1 MLLGAYTGGALVS
14 LLGCLLPCYRT
25 FKSFSEKDE
34 DQSAW
39 LTFWMIFA
47 VFSTVEVLLDMLLW
61 WFPLYYELK
70 VAFVLVLQPTF
81 GNVAAV
87 IYKRA
92 EPKLVAASPSI
103 DAKYQ
108 ELVEK
113 CKKFRPEDL
122 NRCFT
127 SIAASAPTA
136 LQGILR
142 RPVAAGGKAPE
153 EVKKER

>member
-70 VAFVLVLQPTF
+70 VTFVLVSY
-81 GNVAAV
+81 A
-87 IYKRA
+87 
-92 EPKLVAASPSI
+92 LVAHAPPRARVRSHAPASSTMRIFIARRSCNRPSG
-103 DAKYQ
+103 
-108 ELVEK
+108 
-113 CKKFRPEDL
+113 
-122 NRCFT
+122 T
-127 SIAASAPTA
+127 S
-136 LQGILR
+136 R
-142 RPVAAGGKAPE
+142 R
-153 EVKKER
+153 